1 MKNTTS
7 SAREKLTPLEK
18 TLHASW
24 LTLGA
29 GMIALPIYIA
39 NTDFNQRTNAILDQK
54 KETQYQPGDLWS
66 QDPKVIQSAI
76 KNGEVNSDGSIS
88 LQKGFRIIDEDLEAI
103 MTDPDKTPKIVG
115 KYRVL

>member
-1 MKNTTS
+1 MKNTAP

-54 KETQYQPGDLWS
+54 KETQYQSGTLWS
-66 QDPKVIQSAI
+66 QDPKVIQEAI
-76 KNGEVNSDGSIS
+76 QRGEINSDGSIN
-88 LQKGFRIIDEDLEAI
+88 LEKGFRIIDEDLEAI
-103 MTDPDKTPKIVG
+103 MEDPSRTPKIRG
-115 KYRVL
+115 PYREI

>member
-1 MKNTTS
+1 MKNTTP

-39 NTDFNQRTNAILDQK
+39 STNFNQRANAIVGQK
-54 KETQYQPGDLWS
+54 KETQSQPGDLWS
-66 QDPKVIQSAI
+66 QDPKVIQNAI
-76 KNGEVNSDGSIS
+76 KNGDVNPDESIN
-88 LQKGFRIIDEDLEAI
+88 LQKGFHIIDEDLEAI
-103 MTDPDKTPKIVG
+103 MADPDKTPKIVG